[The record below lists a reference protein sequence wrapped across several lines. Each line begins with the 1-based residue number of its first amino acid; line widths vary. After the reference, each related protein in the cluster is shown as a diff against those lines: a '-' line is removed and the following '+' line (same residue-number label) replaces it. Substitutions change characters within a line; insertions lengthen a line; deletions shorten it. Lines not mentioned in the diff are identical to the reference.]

1 MNLSKAGNNEITGL
15 IISAGKS
22 SRMGEYKPLMNYAGK
37 SFLNQIISK
46 LDTVCH
52 CIIIVTGYNSEKLK
66 SQTIKSLGEQGQDS
80 IIKKII
86 FIKNNEYEKGMFTSL
101 KSGLKEIRNTCP
113 ETLWVLY
120 HFIDQPGLPDDFYP
134 AFIKN
139 IDSSHNWIQP
149 SFNKQNGHPIL
160 LGKELYNIIL
170 DSSDSSSLREVS
182 RNPAVRKKI
191 WECPYKNVLQDIDTR
206 EDYLSDTNS

>member
-1 MNLSKAGNNEITGL
+1 MNLSRAIENEITGL

-22 SRMGEYKPLMNYAGK
+22 SRMGEFKPLMNYAGK
-37 SFLNQIISK
+37 TFLNQIISK
-46 LDTVCH
+46 LEPVCH
-52 CIIIVTGYNSEKLK
+52 CIIIVTGFNSEKLK
-66 SQTIKSLGEQGQDS
+66 AQTIKTLEEQGQDS
-80 IIKKII
+80 IIKKIR
-86 FIKNNEYEKGMFTSL
+86 FVKNEDFEKEMFTSL
-101 KSGLKEIRNTCP
+101 QSGLKEIKNTCP

-134 AFIKN
+134 AFIQN
-139 IDSSHNWIQP
+139 VDSSYNWIQP

-160 LGKELYNIIL
+160 LGQELYNIIL
-170 DSSDSSSLREVS
+170 DSSESSSLREVS

-191 WECPYKNVLQDIDTR
+191 WECSYKNVLQDIDTR